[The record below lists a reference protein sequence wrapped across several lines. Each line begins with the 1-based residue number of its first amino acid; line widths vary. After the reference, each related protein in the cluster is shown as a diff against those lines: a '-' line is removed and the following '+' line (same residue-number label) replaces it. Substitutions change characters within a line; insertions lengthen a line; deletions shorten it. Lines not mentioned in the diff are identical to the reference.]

1 MAFSLG
7 PRATSAGYRLAAFDQ
22 VGSTNTEAMARAR
35 NSDGGAIWFVT
46 TEQTAG
52 KGRRQRAW
60 IAPRGNLASSVLEI
74 IDVPPATAATLGFAA
89 GLSIATALQAVSVE
103 ANLRRAGADPMKFLL
118 KWPND
123 VLVEKQKLVGISLEA
138 EAAADSRLAV
148 VVGIGTNVVAAPTG
162 TPTPA
167 TSLAALGVHVGAE
180 ELFSVLSDAW
190 VEFRG
195 IWDNGRGFAEIRRL
209 WLERAAGLGEPV
221 AIQTGNATIAG
232 TFETIDETGC
242 LIVRT
247 ADGKHLPI
255 AAGEVYFGSAAS
267 VGAA

>member
-35 NSDGGAIWFVT
+35 DGDHGAIWFVT
-46 TEQTAG
+46 SEQTAG

-60 IAPRGNLASSVLEI
+60 IAPRGNLASSVLEVS
-74 IDVPPATAATLGFAA
+74 DVPPATAATLGFAA
-89 GLSIATALQAVSVE
+89 GLSIVSALQAVSIE
-103 ANLRRAGADPMKFLL
+103 ANLRRAGADPLKFLL

-138 EAAADSRLAV
+138 EAVVGNRLAV

-167 TSLAALGVHVGAE
+167 ISLAALGVHVGAE
-180 ELFSVLSDAW
+180 ELFAVLSDAW

-195 IWDNGRGFAEIRRL
+195 IWDNGRGFGEIRKL
-209 WLERAAGLGEPV
+209 WLERAFGVGGPV
-221 AIQTGNATIAG
+221 AIQTGATKVEG
-232 TFETIDETGC
+232 TFDTIDDTGC

-247 ADGKHLPI
+247 ADGRRMPI
-255 AAGEVYFGSAAS
+255 TAGEVFFGTAAS

>member
-1 MAFSLG
+1 MAFALG
-7 PRATSAGYRLAAFDQ
+7 SRATSAGYRLAAFDQ

-35 NSDGGAIWFVT
+35 DGERGSIWFVT

-74 IDVPPATAATLGFAA
+74 IDVAPATAATLGFAA
-89 GLSIATALQAVSVE
+89 GLSIASALERVSIE
-103 ANLRRAGADPMKFLL
+103 ANLRRAGSDPLKFLL

-123 VLVEKQKLVGISLEA
+123 VLVEKQKMVGISLEA
-138 EAAADSRLAV
+138 EAVAGSRLAV

-167 TSLAALGVHVGAE
+167 VSLAALGVHVGAE
-180 ELFSVLSDAW
+180 ELFALLSDAW

-195 IWDNGRGFAEIRRL
+195 LWDNGRGFAEIRRL
-209 WLERAAGLGEPV
+209 WLERAAGLGERV
-221 AIQTGNATIAG
+221 AIQTGNATVEG
-232 TFETIDETGC
+232 TFETIDESGC
-242 LIVRT
+242 MIVRT
-247 ADGKHLPI
+247 AEGKHLPI
-255 AAGEVYFGSAAS
+255 AAGEVYYGAAAS